1 MQSLEQQKSSKGIGG
16 GIQMVPATARSL
28 PKPKERIKKTP
39 AKPREAGKTQRKG
52 AGLGK
57 RMLLAMLMT
66 GLLIGSLVLRAQ
78 VIDAGYQLQTLERML
93 AATQT
98 EYDRL
103 NLSIAQLSSL
113 ARIEKEA
120 VACLSMTK
128 PKKTEFIMVASVS
141 NRPDLANYS
150 DRPVPKKSQGLVA
163 HISARTEDILI
174 GLISPFVARWFYD
187 IPRNDHPRVR
197 PK

>member
-1 MQSLEQQKSSKGIGG
+1 
-16 GIQMVPATARSL
+16 MVPATARAL
-28 PKPKERIKKTP
+28 PKTKGRAKQTRQKPKE
-39 AKPREAGKTQRKG
+39 AGKESRKG
-52 AGLGK
+52 TGLGK
-57 RMLLAMLMT
+57 RMFAAILIT
-66 GLLIGSLVLRAQ
+66 GLLIGSLALRAQ
-78 VIDAGYQLQTLERML
+78 VIDAGYQLHVLERAL

-120 VACLSMTK
+120 MISLGMAK
-128 PKKTEFIMVASVS
+128 PERTEFIMVASVT
-141 NRPDLANYS
+141 NRLDLADES
-150 DRPVPKKSQGLVA
+150 DKEASKKLSGLVA